1 MLKNLTNISKD
12 TDFLKGTTIL
22 FHKPIGWTSFD
33 LVKKVRNIIKSNKKI
48 KKIKVGH
55 AGTLDPLA
63 DGLLIICTGRFTK
76 KIEEIQQ
83 QQKIYTGEITLGG
96 TTPSFDRETEI
107 NKTFETSHIT
117 EKLLIESCKTF
128 EGKIMQKP
136 PIFSALKR
144 EGKRLYQHAR
154 QGTYIEIKAREVN
167 IEKFEITS
175 INIPKIEFRVIC
187 SKGTYIRSLANDFG
201 EKLKCGAYL
210 SKLRR
215 VQIGKFKLDEAFT
228 INNFQEKILKQKI
241 T

>member
-76 KIEEIQQ
+76 KIEEIQKQ
-83 QQKIYTGEITLGG
+83 KKIYTGEITLGG

-154 QGTYIEIKAREVN
+154 QGTSIEIKAREVS
-167 IEKFEITS
+167 IEKFEITNV
-175 INIPKIEFRVIC
+175 NIPKIEFKVIC

-201 EKLKCGAYL
+201 EKLKCGGYL

-215 VQIGKFKLDEAFT
+215 IQIGNFKLDEAYT

>member
-1 MLKNLTNISKD
+1 MLKNLTKISKD
-12 TDFLKGTTIL
+12 TDFLEGATIL

-76 KIEEIQQ
+76 RIEEIQDQ
-83 QQKIYTGEITLGG
+83 KKIYTGEITLGC
-96 TTPSFDRETEI
+96 TTPSFDRETEV
-107 NKTFETSHIT
+107 NETFETSHIN
-117 EKLLIESCKTF
+117 KDLLHETCKTF
-128 EGKIMQKP
+128 EGNIMQKP

-144 EGKRLYQHAR
+144 GGKRLYLHAR
-154 QGTYIEIKAREVN
+154 EGTNIEIKAREVH
-167 IEKFEITS
+167 IEKFEITN

-201 EKLKCGAYL
+201 EKLNCGAFL

-215 VQIGKFKLDEAFT
+215 TQIGNFKLEDAHS
-228 INNFQEKILKQKI
+228 INNFQEKILKRKI